1 VFVFVGDKLIV
12 LEIEQLLLN
21 DAVSVT
27 DGVVER
33 DSVKD
38 VELVRLIEGDTDDD
52 PVPVREQENDE
63 VLLLEGEHVGEEEDV
78 EDREPD
84 TEFVNEKLWEG
95 LVVPERVA
103 DMEGDKES
111 VEVHVLEKE
120 WDGDIVGELDNV
132 GDIEGLGVLL

>member
-1 VFVFVGDKLIV
+1 VFVCVSDKLIV

-27 DGVVER
+27 DGVADR

-38 VELVRLIEGDTDDD
+38 MELVRLIEGDTDDET
-52 PVPVREQENDE
+52 VAVRVQENDE
-63 VLLLEGEHVGEEEDV
+63 VLLLEGERVGEEEDV
-78 EDREPD
+78 KDREPD

>member
-1 VFVFVGDKLIV
+1 M
-12 LEIEQLLLN
+12 
-21 DAVSVT
+21 
-27 DGVVER
+27 
-33 DSVKD
+33 
-38 VELVRLIEGDTDDD
+38 ELVRLIEGDTDDET
-52 PVPVREQENDE
+52 VAVRVQENDE
-63 VLLLEGEHVGEEEDV
+63 VLLLEGERVGEEEDV
-78 EDREPD
+78 KDREPD